1 MVNVWKIAT
10 NPVKC
15 QFMHASLGV
24 KCQKLSSFEG
34 CAFWCTYS
42 QQWESPS
49 LVYPPGRKLART
61 KQSRDDTCLKM
72 VVRFKN
78 CVAATDRV
86 LCKRLLGN
94 PQFETDMSQG
104 SSHFLNHLIHSI
116 QQAFFL
122 VQNKIIPWTWN
133 SWNFTITSISFRLN
147 WIVFLN
153 DLKGGN
159 FPPFDWWKL

>member
-1 MVNVWKIAT
+1 
-10 NPVKC
+10 
-15 QFMHASLGV
+15 MHFGALILNNGRV
-24 KCQKLSSFEG
+24 HLVC
-34 CAFWCTYS
+34 
-42 QQWESPS
+42 SP
-49 LVYPPGRKLART
+49 LGRKLART

-147 WIVFLN
+147 WIGFFERS
-153 DLKGGN
+153 KGR
-159 FPPFDWWKL
+159 KLSSLWLVEIVIQCGKITYLS